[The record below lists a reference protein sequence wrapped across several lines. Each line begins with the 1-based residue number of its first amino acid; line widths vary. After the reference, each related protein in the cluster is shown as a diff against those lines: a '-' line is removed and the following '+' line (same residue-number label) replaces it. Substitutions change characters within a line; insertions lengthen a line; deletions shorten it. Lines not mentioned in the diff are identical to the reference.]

1 MIDDQRLE
9 RMSDGF
15 VLVSV
20 PCLLTRHRLMMR
32 MSDGS
37 ERFANANAMTIRHS
51 EGDHESDV
59 LMVTMTT
66 LRPLLSADGQR
77 SCKSEMLRVELTI
90 LDYAVVAVWC

>member
-1 MIDDQRLE
+1 MVDDQRLE

-20 PCLLTRHRLMMR
+20 PCLLTLHHLMMR

-51 EGDHESDV
+51 EGDHERDV
-59 LMVTMTT
+59 LRVTMTT
-66 LRPLLSADGQR
+66 LRQFLSAEGQR
-77 SCKSEMLRVELTI
+77 LCKFEMLHVELTI
-90 LDYAVVAVWC
+90 LDYAVVVVWC